1 MKQNPY
7 RPSGLKHGTRLYKK
21 MQKLTYPTHVV
32 STYRGSLRTLVPQAR
47 FYLKGGVEE
56 KL

>member
-21 MQKLTYPTHVV
+21 MQKLTYPAHVV